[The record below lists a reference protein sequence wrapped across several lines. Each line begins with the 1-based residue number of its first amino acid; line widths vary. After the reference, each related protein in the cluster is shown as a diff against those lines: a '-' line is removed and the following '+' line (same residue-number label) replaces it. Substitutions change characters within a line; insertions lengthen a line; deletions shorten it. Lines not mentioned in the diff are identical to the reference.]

1 MKPSIPQLEGASAQ
15 QSTASEAR
23 IPVAA
28 KEGGEPTKVPMAV
41 SLGIAMETL
50 CEASREGLFDYL
62 FRVAPAGTWQQ
73 H

>member
-1 MKPSIPQLEGASAQ
+1 M
-15 QSTASEAR
+15 
-23 IPVAA
+23 AA

-50 CEASREGLFDYL
+50 CEASHEGLFDYL